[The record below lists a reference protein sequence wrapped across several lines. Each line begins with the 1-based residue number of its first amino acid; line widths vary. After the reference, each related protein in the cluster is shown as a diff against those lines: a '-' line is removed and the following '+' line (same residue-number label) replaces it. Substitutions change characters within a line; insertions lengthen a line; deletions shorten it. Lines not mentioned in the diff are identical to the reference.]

1 MRNLKWHEKGAT
13 ILRIVSML
21 LALFCLYA
29 HFFVPSAEA
38 KPQKIYWSNE
48 VPAGWRGEWPEELR
62 TVPEKTSFERTSSSL
77 EVLEFIDK
85 LRWRTDKMAIIPMFM
100 TPQGRAGVAVV
111 LADPRVATPAEAKA
125 SGKPVIYLQG
135 NIHPPEAEAKE
146 ALLILMRE
154 ILLGSKK
161 HLLKNQ
167 ILIICPNFNPDG
179 NDALRL
185 NEGWPHLI
193 GNRTNSQNL
202 DLNRDAIKLET
213 PEVIGLY
220 RSIFNLWDPL
230 LIYDGHAMGRV
241 NHGYAIVYAT
251 STVPAAHPAPRGYV
265 FEVMFPAL
273 RQAVRERYGLEIFTH
288 CLFDE
293 KSWPPKIWSHDLA
306 IWSTEA
312 KFIVAAY
319 GLRNRMSIL
328 AETPGHVHFERKI
341 YAHYSLISAIL
352 EYTSEHGREM
362 QAVCQQADEE
372 VVRQIREKAS
382 RGELK
387 NYVAGKY
394 ESWGKVDLLAYRS
407 NRPFLLPGTS
417 VMAGVEPAALG
428 APEIVTGVEHL
439 TKPVGTKEAR
449 VPLGY
454 IIPEE
459 LSWVAE
465 KLRIHNIKVETVSK
479 PCQADGEEFV
489 LDSLEKERRWG
500 YDMTVLK
507 GNFVPVKERQIPPG
521 SFLVSLEQPLANL
534 AFYCLEPEAADGFV
548 GWGLFDSYLKAAGGG
563 EKKIVYPIFKYFRL
577 Y

>member
-1 MRNLKWHEKGAT
+1 MKLISFKPKAHGKQGAYS
-13 ILRIVSML
+13 V
-21 LALFCLYA
+21 ALVFGFSI
-29 HFFVPSAEA
+29 FFYPFLFAS
-38 KPQKIYWSNE
+38 PQKIYWGNE
-48 VPAGWRGEWPEELR
+48 VPAGWRGNWPAELL
-62 TVPEKTSFERTSSSL
+62 TVPEKTNFERTSSSL
-77 EVLEFIDK
+77 EVLEFINQ
-85 LRWRTDKMAIIPMFM
+85 LRWRSDKLAIIPMFM

-111 LADPRVATPAEAKA
+111 LADPRVATPEEAKA

-154 ILLGSKK
+154 LLFGSKK
-161 HLLKNQ
+161 YLLKNQ
-167 ILIICPNFNPDG
+167 IVIICPNFNPDG

-185 NEGWPHLI
+185 NDGWPHFL
-193 GNRTNSQNL
+193 GSRTNSQNL

-220 RSIFNLWDPL
+220 RTIFNRWDPV

-273 RQAVRERYGLEIFTH
+273 RQALREKYGLEVFTH

-293 KSWPPKIWSHDLA
+293 KTWPPKVWSHDLA

-319 GLRNRMSIL
+319 GLRNRLSIL

-341 YAHYSLISAIL
+341 YAHYALISAIL
-352 EYTSEHGREM
+352 EYTYEHGQEM
-362 QAVCQQADEE
+362 QALCRQIDEE
-372 VVRQIREKAS
+372 VVRQIKEKAS
-382 RGELK
+382 SGQLK
-387 NYVAGKY
+387 NFVAGKY
-394 ESWGKVDLLAYRS
+394 ESWGPVDILAYRS

-417 VMAGVEPAALG
+417 VLAGVEPQALG
-428 APEIVTGVEHL
+428 PPEIVSGVDHL
-439 TKPVGTKEAR
+439 TKPVGTKEAK
-449 VPLGY
+449 VPCGY
-454 IIPEE
+454 LIPPE

-465 KLRIHNIKVETVSK
+465 KLRIHNIKVETLSQPLV
-479 PCQADGEEFV
+479 ADGEEFTI
-489 LDSLEKERRWG
+489 DSLEKERRWG

-507 GNFVPVKERQIPPG
+507 GTFNAVSKRSMPAG
-521 SFLVSLEQPLANL
+521 SFLVSLDQPLANL
-534 AFYCLEPEAADGFV
+534 AFYCLEPEASDGFV
-548 GWGLFDSYLKAAGGG
+548 GWGLFDAYLKSQQVG
-563 EKKIVYPIFKYFRL
+563 EKKIRYPIFKYFRL